1 MVAADLDAAEQ
12 RIAEELGVELCFRD
26 PGVAEFGLCN
36 ALFPIGDQFLEVVSP
51 TEPETTAGRQLERR
65 GGDSGYMVIVEVD
78 DLAPVRQRLEAL
90 DTRVVFEAAVP
101 GIVGLHLHPADVG
114 GAILSI
120 DETETWGEW
129 PWAGPNWR
137 DHVDKDRVHEVLA
150 VTVEARD
157 PSAMAQRWAEVL
169 DCSVHNDVVVLP
181 EGGELRFVSAGDRGE
196 GVAGFTL
203 FANSPA
209 DRRSLDI
216 CNCRFDI
223 V

>member
-12 RIAEELGVELCFRD
+12 RIAEELGIELCFRD
-26 PGVAEFGLCN
+26 PGVAEFGLRN
-36 ALFPIGDQFLEVVSP
+36 ALFPIGEQFLEVVSP
-51 TEPETTAGRQLERR
+51 TEPETAAGRQLERR
-65 GGDSGYMVIVEVD
+65 EGDSGYMVIVEVD

-90 DTRVVFEAAVP
+90 DTRVVFEASVP

-137 DHVDKDRVHEVLA
+137 DHVQKGRVEAVLA
-150 VTVEARD
+150 VTIEARD
-157 PSAMAQRWAEVL
+157 PAAMAQRWAGVL

-181 EGGELRFVSAGDRGE
+181 EGGEIRFVLASDRGE
-196 GVAGFTL
+196 GVTGFTL
-203 FANSPA
+203 FASSPTG
-209 DRRSLDI
+209 RRSLDI